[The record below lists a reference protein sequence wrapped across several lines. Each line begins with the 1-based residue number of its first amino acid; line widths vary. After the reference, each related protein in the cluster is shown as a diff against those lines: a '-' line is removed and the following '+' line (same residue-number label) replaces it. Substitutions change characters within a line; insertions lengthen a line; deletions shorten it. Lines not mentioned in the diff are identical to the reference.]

1 LFKGSMSLGQW
12 KEEVDEGQ
20 IRVRYSVFSYITIL
34 QSDGMRGIS

>member
-1 LFKGSMSLGQW
+1 MSLGQW

-20 IRVRYSVFSYITIL
+20 IRIRYCLFSYITIL